1 MTAFILVLASAVIHA
16 TWNLFAKRAGGGAAF
31 VWLFAIGSSILYLPV
46 AIVLFITQS
55 PSLNLTTL
63 FFMLGSGALHV
74 VYFLLL
80 QQGYR
85 VGDLSLVYPLAR
97 GTGPMISTAAAV
109 LVFGERPGLIGLLG
123 VALIGVGAFLL
134 TGKGKAGKQ
143 QGTNY
148 QAIAYGLL
156 TGAVIAAYTLW
167 DKQGVS
173 ALLVPPLLMDYGANL
188 SRVVILTPIALYN
201 WQEVRSEWRIH
212 RREVLAIAF
221 LSPLAYILT
230 LTALSFTPVSYVA
243 PMREI
248 SILFG
253 VLMGT
258 RLLAEG
264 EGKRKLIAA
273 VIMVVGVIAIAL
285 NR

>member
-1 MTAFILVLASAVIHA
+1 MTALVLVLASAVIHA

-46 AIVLFITQS
+46 AIGLLVTQS
-55 PSLNLTTL
+55 FSLNLTTL

-97 GTGPMISTAAAV
+97 GTGPMLSTAAAV
-109 LVFGERPGLIGLLG
+109 LVFGERPGLIALLG

-134 TGKGKAGKQ
+134 TGKAGKQ
-143 QGTNY
+143 QETNY

-201 WQEVRSEWRIH
+201 WQEVRHEWHVH

-285 NR
+285 G

>member
-1 MTAFILVLASAVIHA
+1 LTALILVLTSAVIHA

-46 AIVLFITQS
+46 AIALIITQS

-97 GTGPMISTAAAV
+97 GTGPMLSTAAAV
-109 LVFGERPGLIGLLG
+109 LVFGERPGSVALIG

-134 TGKGKAGKQ
+134 TGQGKADTRQ
-143 QGTNY
+143 NY
-148 QAIAYGLL
+148 RAIAYGLL

-188 SRVVILTPIALYN
+188 SRVIILTPIALYN
-201 WQEVRSEWRIH
+201 WQEVRGEWRVH
-212 RREVLAIAF
+212 RREVLAIAS

-264 EGKRKLIAA
+264 DARRKVIAA
-273 VIMVVGVIAIAL
+273 VIMVLGVIAIAL
-285 NR
+285 G